1 MYEVVAL
8 GKNHDRA
15 RFDCGDDELNR
26 YLSQYANQHAK
37 KGISKTY
44 VLIDDG
50 NPNEVLGFYC
60 MGAYALDNSGRVLA
74 GYPNEI
80 PACLIGR
87 FAINKAMQGK
97 SLANHLFAHAF
108 AHIAKTAKIMGLAY
122 VVVDLKRDELAPF
135 YQKMGFQRLS
145 GLRMMLS
152 TKVLG

>member
-97 SLANHLFAHAF
+97 
-108 AHIAKTAKIMGLAY
+108 
-122 VVVDLKRDELAPF
+122 
-135 YQKMGFQRLS
+135 
-145 GLRMMLS
+145 
-152 TKVLG
+152 